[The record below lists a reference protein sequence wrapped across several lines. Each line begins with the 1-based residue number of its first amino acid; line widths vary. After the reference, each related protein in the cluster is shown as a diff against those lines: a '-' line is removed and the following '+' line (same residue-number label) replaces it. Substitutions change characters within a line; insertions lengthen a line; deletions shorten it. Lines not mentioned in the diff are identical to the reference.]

1 MIESVSATIIILA
14 FLVLFAVVI
23 PVCGCIPKIKETIS
37 LRWLVV
43 VVFLACMIGV
53 IINYRELDTE
63 IKRIVVIGAAILSG
77 LYLAVRSVEKWLFNG
92 FISGRRIEAQVQK
105 GDLAAK
111 VVIDKKDQGLNQD
124 QNRKGLEELARRE
137 QQ

>member
-53 IINYRELDTE
+53 IINYKELDVE

-77 LYLAVRSVEKWLFNG
+77 LYLVARSVEKWLFNG

-111 VVIDKKDQGLNQD
+111 VVIDKKDQGQD
-124 QNRKGLEELARRE
+124 QDQDRKGLEGLAKRE